1 MISVHFYCS
10 SCSTIQSLGVAPELW
25 LISVGKVSRLMIWMY
40 VDHKKYFLR
49 VTPHPLT
56 FYLPI
61 VSRRAG
67 RGVDEE
73 KKEEGQIELQFC

>member
-1 MISVHFYCS
+1 
-10 SCSTIQSLGVAPELW
+10 
-25 LISVGKVSRLMIWMY
+25 MIWMY